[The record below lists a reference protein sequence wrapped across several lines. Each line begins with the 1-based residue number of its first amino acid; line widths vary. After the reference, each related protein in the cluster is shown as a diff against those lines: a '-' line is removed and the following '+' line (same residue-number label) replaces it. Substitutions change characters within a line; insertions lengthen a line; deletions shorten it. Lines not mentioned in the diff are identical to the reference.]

1 MKYLELIKKWLANNK
16 AEIIIDTN
24 HTDTPAQRLFTAT
37 INCKKFKVPV
47 TLASVINEIF
57 EASDLLSA
65 MTELNSLSN
74 SDVDALSATTDKSDE
89 PQRIF
94 IDATQRFNEFIRKY
108 IMLTFSHDRKKIYM
122 YKKYEGD
129 RLISLHKLDD
139 DLEDFFTQLLQDDRV
154 TEFEQAYVNE
164 FNNDYEFFAQF
175 CAHKHDSAGKQL
187 CDANGRPMLIR
198 PDVDKFINDILPRV
212 AFDISPFPEVLS
224 NDRNVPGFSNIYF
237 DDLLNAQ
244 VGDIST
250 ITDWLNSR
258 FRPDQIDIIEK
269 VIARSL
275 IAHAPD
281 IHGLYIYDPD
291 GENGK
296 STLLNALAAA
306 YKKLNIKCCNMTLSG
321 IDDKHSYVQ
330 YFGASVAFNADVK
343 SQNFIMTDLY
353 HHVTGG
359 DMVTIDPKGGMPF
372 EANVKVT
379 AILAGNIPIQ
389 FDTSKHHM
397 QRRIFF
403 IPMSKPNDDYIARN
417 TIFIDG
423 KREWKDQREFTKIIN
438 EQAYDWMVR
447 CFQNHYAY
455 NLLENSIVQS
465 KQMDDDTIEYCGEN
479 SKVEMNLI
487 INALKDHIEVTLDK
501 DDYII
506 PEELFTLI
514 MNKTIS
520 IPILNISNTLHQ
532 AKVKNAIVN
541 EIKTYKQA
549 ANLHDKDILIRKE
562 INGKKRRVICG
573 IKLINNS
580 SEDSFMRRM
589 KVNTQSNLQK
599 IAEEMGVGCDYAHIN
614 DAKQVTTDTY
624 EAVVSSEEPAID
636 VEAIDVSKY
645 ERPKFFEGDH
655 CVCDAGR
662 IQYDRNYDYDAGVEY

>member
-1 MKYLELIKKWLANNK
+1 MTQYGGITKLKYLDNIKKWLATNK
-16 AEIIIDTN
+16 AEIIIDSN
-24 HTDTPAQRLFTAT
+24 HANIPAQRLFTAT
-37 INCKKFKVPV
+37 VNCKKYKTPVP
-47 TLASVINEIF
+47 LASLVNEIF
-57 EASDLLSA
+57 APSELVSA

-74 SDVDALSATTDKSDE
+74 SDIDALIATTDKTDE

-94 IDATQRFNEFIRKY
+94 IDATQRFNEFISKY
-108 IMLTFSHDRKKIYM
+108 IMLTFSQDRKQIYM
-122 YKKYEGD
+122 YKKFEGD

-154 TEFEQAYVNE
+154 TEFEQDYVNE
-164 FNNDYEFFAQF
+164 FNNDYEFFSKF
-175 CAHKHDSAGKQL
+175 CSHKLDSAGKQL
-187 CDANGRPMLIR
+187 IGSNGNPLLIR

-237 DDLLNAQ
+237 DDLLNMQ
-244 VGDIST
+244 IGDIRT

-321 IDDKHSYVQ
+321 IEDKHSYVQ

-343 SQNFIMTDLY
+343 SPNFIQTDLY

-359 DMVTIDPKGGMPF
+359 DLVTIDPKGGMPF

-403 IPMSKPNDDYIARN
+403 IPMHKPDDDYIARN
-417 TIFIDG
+417 TVFIDG
-423 KREWKDQREFTKIIN
+423 KREWKNQGEFAKTIN
-438 EQAYDWMVR
+438 EQAYYWMVR
-447 CFQNHYAY
+447 CFQKHYAY
-455 NLLENSIVQS
+455 NLAENSIVQS
-465 KQMDDDTIEYCGEN
+465 KKMDDDTIEYCGEN
-479 SKVEMNLI
+479 TNIEMNMI
-487 INALKDHIEVTLDK
+487 IGAMKDYINVTLDMN
-501 DDYII
+501 DFIV
-506 PEELFTLI
+506 PEDLYMLFL
-514 MNKTIS
+514 NKTIYV
-520 IPILNISNTLHQ
+520 PILNVMNNLH
-532 AKVKNAIVN
+532 KSKIKNALIN
-541 EIKTYKQA
+541 EILTYEGSE
-549 ANLHDKDILIRKE
+549 NLNSKDLEDRRLVK
-562 INGKKRRVICG
+562 GKYRRVICG
-573 IKLINNS
+573 VKLVKNS
-580 SEDSFMRRM
+580 TEDSLIRRL
-589 KVNTQSNLQK
+589 KDNTNYKS
-599 IAEEMGVGCDYAHIN
+599 IAEEMGVGCDYSHIN
-614 DAKQVTTDTY
+614 DNHVA
-624 EAVVSSEEPAID
+624 ANIPAGC
-636 VEAIDVSKY
+636 E
-645 ERPKFFEGDH
+645 
-655 CVCDAGR
+655 DA
-662 IQYDRNYDYDAGVEY
+662 EF

>member
-1 MKYLELIKKWLANNK
+1 MERLTMKYLEIIKKWLANNK

-24 HTDTPAQRLFTAT
+24 HADIPAQRLFTAT
-37 INCKKFKVPV
+37 VNCKKYKTPVP
-47 TLASVINEIF
+47 LASLVNEIF
-57 EASDLLSA
+57 EATELVSA
-65 MTELNSLSN
+65 MNELNSLNN
-74 SDVDALSATTDKSDE
+74 SDVDALSAATDKSDE

-94 IDATQRFNEFIRKY
+94 IDATQRFNEFIAKY
-108 IMLTFSHDRKKIYM
+108 IMLTFSQDRKQIYM

-139 DLEDFFTQLLQDDRV
+139 NLEDFFTQLLQDDRV
-154 TEFEQAYVNE
+154 TEFEQAYVDE
-164 FNNDYEFFAQF
+164 FNNDYEFFSKF
-175 CAHKHDSAGKQL
+175 CAHKLDSASKQL
-187 CDANGRPMLIR
+187 CDANGNPLLIR
-198 PDVDKFINDILPRV
+198 PDVVKFINDILPRV
-212 AFDISPFPEVLS
+212 AFEISPFPEVLS
-224 NDRNVPGFSNIYF
+224 NDRNIPGFSNIYF
-237 DDLLNAQ
+237 DDLLNAKI
-244 VGDIST
+244 GDISV
-250 ITDWLNSR
+250 ITEWLNSR

-321 IDDKHSYVQ
+321 IEDKHSYVQ

-403 IPMSKPNDDYIARN
+403 IPMNKPNDDYIARN

-423 KREWKDQREFTKIIN
+423 KREWKDQGEFAKIIN
-438 EQAYDWMVR
+438 EQAYDWMVK
-447 CFQNHYAY
+447 CFQKHYAY
-455 NLLENSIVQS
+455 NLKQNSIVQS

-487 INALKDHIEVTLDK
+487 INSLKDHIEVTLDK
-501 DDYII
+501 NDYII
-506 PEELFTLI
+506 PEELYTLI

-541 EIKTYKQA
+541 EIKSYQEA
-549 ANLHDKDILIRKE
+549 ANLNDKDILIRKE

-573 IKLINNS
+573 IKLVNNS
-580 SEDSFMRRM
+580 SEDSFMRRL
-589 KVNTQSNLQK
+589 KENKQSDFQK
-599 IAEEMGVGCDYAHIN
+599 IAEEMGVGCDYNHIHDTSDIPAGCE
-614 DAKQVTTDTY
+614 DA
-624 EAVVSSEEPAID
+624 E
-636 VEAIDVSKY
+636 
-645 ERPKFFEGDH
+645 F
-655 CVCDAGR
+655 
-662 IQYDRNYDYDAGVEY
+662 

>member
-1 MKYLELIKKWLANNK
+1 MKYLESIKKWLATNK
-16 AEIIIDTN
+16 AEIIIDSN
-24 HTDTPAQRLFTAT
+24 HTNIPAQRLFTAT
-37 INCKKFKVPV
+37 VNCKKYKNPVP
-47 TLASVINEIF
+47 LASLVNEIF
-57 EASDLLSA
+57 APTELVSA

-74 SDVDALSATTDKSDE
+74 TDIDALIATTDKTDE

-94 IDATQRFNEFIRKY
+94 IDATQRFNEFIGKY
-108 IMLTFSHDRKKIYM
+108 IMLTFSQDRKQIYM

-154 TEFEQAYVNE
+154 TEFEQAYVDE
-164 FNNDYEFFAQF
+164 FNNDYEFFSQF
-175 CAHKHDSAGKQL
+175 CAHKLDSAGKQL
-187 CDANGRPMLIR
+187 IGSNGNPLLIR
-198 PDVDKFINDILPRV
+198 PDVDKFISDILPRV
-212 AFDISPFPEVLS
+212 AFDISQFPEVLS

-237 DDLLNAQ
+237 DDLLNMQ
-244 VGDIST
+244 IGDIST

-321 IDDKHSYVQ
+321 IEDKHSYVQ

-343 SQNFIMTDLY
+343 SPNFIQTDLY

-403 IPMSKPNDDYIARN
+403 IPMHKPDEDYIARN
-417 TIFIDG
+417 TVFIDG
-423 KREWKDQREFTKIIN
+423 KREWKNQEEFAKTIN

-447 CFQNHYAY
+447 CFQKHYAY
-455 NLLENSIVQS
+455 NLQQNSIVQS
-465 KQMDDDTIEYCGEN
+465 KKMDDDTIEYCGEN
-479 SKVEMNLI
+479 TNIEMNMI
-487 INALKDHIEVTLDK
+487 TGAMHDYINVTLDMN
-501 DDYII
+501 DFIV
-506 PEELFTLI
+506 PEDLYMLFL
-514 MNKTIS
+514 NKTIYV
-520 IPILNISNTLHQ
+520 PMLNVMNNLH
-532 AKVKNAIVN
+532 KSKIKNALIN
-541 EIKTYKQA
+541 EILSYEGA
-549 ANLHDKDILIRKE
+549 ENLNSNDLEDRRLVK
-562 INGKKRRVICG
+562 GKYRRVICG
-573 IKLINNS
+573 VKLVNHAT
-580 SEDSFMRRM
+580 EDSLMHRF
-589 KVNTQSNLQK
+589 KENTQSDLNHSNFQK
-599 IAEEMGVGCDYAHIN
+599 IAEEMGVGCDYAHIPAGCE
-614 DAKQVTTDTY
+614 DA
-624 EAVVSSEEPAID
+624 E
-636 VEAIDVSKY
+636 
-645 ERPKFFEGDH
+645 F
-655 CVCDAGR
+655 
-662 IQYDRNYDYDAGVEY
+662 

>member
-1 MKYLELIKKWLANNK
+1 MKYLESIKKWLANNK
-16 AEIIIDTN
+16 AEIIIDSN
-24 HTDTPAQRLFTAT
+24 HANIPAQRLFTAT
-37 INCKKFKVPV
+37 VNCKKYKTPMP
-47 TLASVINEIF
+47 LASLVNEIF
-57 EASDLLSA
+57 APTELVSA

-74 SDVDALSATTDKSDE
+74 TDIDALIATTDKSDE

-108 IMLTFSHDRKKIYM
+108 IMLTFSQDRKQIYM

-129 RLISLHKLDD
+129 RFISLHKLDD

-154 TEFEQAYVNE
+154 TEFEQAYVDE
-164 FNNDYEFFAQF
+164 FNNDYEFFSQF
-175 CAHKHDSAGKQL
+175 CAHKLDSAGKQL
-187 CDANGRPMLIR
+187 FGSNGNPLLIR

-212 AFDISPFPEVLS
+212 AFEISPFPEVLS

-237 DDLLNAQ
+237 DDLLNMQ
-244 VGDIST
+244 IGDIST

-321 IDDKHSYVQ
+321 IEDKHSYVQ

-343 SQNFIMTDLY
+343 SPNFIQTDLY

-359 DMVTIDPKGGMPF
+359 DLVTIDPKGGMPF

-403 IPMSKPNDDYIARN
+403 IPMHKPDEDYIARN
-417 TIFIDG
+417 SVFIDG
-423 KREWKDQREFTKIIN
+423 KREWKDQGNFAKIIN

-447 CFQNHYAY
+447 CFQKHYAY
-455 NLLENSIVQS
+455 NLQQNSIVQS
-465 KQMDDDTIEYCGEN
+465 KKMDDDTIEYCGEN
-479 SKVEMNLI
+479 TNIELNMITSAMHDY
-487 INALKDHIEVTLDK
+487 INVTLDMN
-501 DDYII
+501 DFIV
-506 PEELFTLI
+506 PEDLYMLFL
-514 MNKTIS
+514 NKTIYV
-520 IPILNISNTLHQ
+520 PMLNVMNNLH
-532 AKVKNAIVN
+532 KSKIKNALIN
-541 EIKTYKQA
+541 EILTYEGSE
-549 ANLHDKDILIRKE
+549 NLNSNDLEDRRLVK
-562 INGKKRRVICG
+562 GKYRRVICG
-573 IKLINNS
+573 VKLVNFTT
-580 SEDSFMRRM
+580 EDSLMRRF
-589 KVNTQSNLQK
+589 KENTQSDLNHSNFQK
-599 IAEEMGVGCDYAHIN
+599 IAEEMGVGCDYAHIPAGCE
-614 DAKQVTTDTY
+614 DAK
-624 EAVVSSEEPAID
+624 
-636 VEAIDVSKY
+636 
-645 ERPKFFEGDH
+645 F
-655 CVCDAGR
+655 
-662 IQYDRNYDYDAGVEY
+662 

>member
-1 MKYLELIKKWLANNK
+1 MKYLESIKKWLANNK
-16 AEIIIDTN
+16 AEIIIDSN
-24 HTDTPAQRLFTAT
+24 HANIPAQRLFTAT
-37 INCKKFKVPV
+37 VNCKKYKTPVP
-47 TLASVINEIF
+47 LASLVNEIF
-57 EASDLLSA
+57 APTELVSA

-74 SDVDALSATTDKSDE
+74 TDIDALIATTDKTDE

-94 IDATQRFNEFIRKY
+94 FDATQRFNEFIGKY
-108 IMLTFSHDRKKIYM
+108 IMLTFSQDRKQIYM

-129 RLISLHKLDD
+129 RFISLHKLDD
-139 DLEDFFTQLLQDDRV
+139 DLEDFFTQLLQDNRV
-154 TEFEQAYVNE
+154 TEFEQAYVDE
-164 FNNDYEFFAQF
+164 FNNDYEFFSQF
-175 CAHKHDSAGKQL
+175 CAHKLDSAGKQL
-187 CDANGRPMLIR
+187 IGSNGNPLLIR

-237 DDLLNAQ
+237 DDLLNMQ
-244 VGDIST
+244 IGDISK

-321 IDDKHSYVQ
+321 IEDKHSYVQ

-343 SQNFIMTDLY
+343 SPNFIQTDLY

-359 DMVTIDPKGGMPF
+359 DLVTIDPKGGMPF

-403 IPMSKPNDDYIARN
+403 IPMHKPDEDYIARN
-417 TIFIDG
+417 TVFIDG
-423 KREWKDQREFTKIIN
+423 KREWKNQEEFAKTIN

-447 CFQNHYAY
+447 CFQKHYAY
-455 NLLENSIVQS
+455 NLQQNSIVQS
-465 KQMDDDTIEYCGEN
+465 KKMDDDTIEYCGEN
-479 SKVEMNLI
+479 TNIEMNMI
-487 INALKDHIEVTLDK
+487 TGAMHDYINVTLDMN
-501 DDYII
+501 DFIV
-506 PEELFTLI
+506 PEDLYMLFL
-514 MNKTIS
+514 NKTIYV
-520 IPILNISNTLHQ
+520 PMLNVMNNLH
-532 AKVKNAIVN
+532 KSKIKNALIN
-541 EIKTYKQA
+541 EILSYEGA
-549 ANLHDKDILIRKE
+549 ENLNSNDLEDRRLVK
-562 INGKKRRVICG
+562 GKYRRVICG
-573 IKLINNS
+573 VKLVNHAT
-580 SEDSFMRRM
+580 EDSLMHRF
-589 KVNTQSNLQK
+589 KENTQSDLNRSNFQK
-599 IAEEMGVGCDYAHIN
+599 IAEEMGVGCDYAHIADIPAGCE
-614 DAKQVTTDTY
+614 DA
-624 EAVVSSEEPAID
+624 E
-636 VEAIDVSKY
+636 
-645 ERPKFFEGDH
+645 F
-655 CVCDAGR
+655 
-662 IQYDRNYDYDAGVEY
+662 

>member
-1 MKYLELIKKWLANNK
+1 MKYLEIIKKWLATNK
-16 AEIIIDTN
+16 AEIIIDSN
-24 HTDTPAQRLFTAT
+24 HAVVPAQRLFTAT
-37 INCKKFKVPV
+37 VNSKKYKSPV
-47 TLASVINEIF
+47 TFASLINEIF
-57 EASDLLSA
+57 EPSELVSA

-74 SDVDALSATTDKSDE
+74 TDIDTLSAATDKSDE

-94 IDATQRFNEFIRKY
+94 IDATQRFNEFIAKY
-108 IMLTFSHDRKKIYM
+108 IMLTFSQDRKQIYM

-129 RLISLHKLDD
+129 RLISLHKLDN

-164 FNNDYEFFAQF
+164 FNNDYEFFEKF
-175 CAHKHDSAGKQL
+175 CSHKLDSSGKPIN
-187 CDANGRPMLIR
+187 DANGRPLLIR
-198 PDVDKFINDILPRV
+198 PDVDKFIHDILPRV
-212 AFDISPFPEVLS
+212 AFEISPFPEVLS

-237 DDLLNAQ
+237 DDLLNAKI
-244 VGDIST
+244 GDISV
-250 ITDWLNSR
+250 ITEWLHSR

-321 IDDKHSYVQ
+321 IEDKHSYVQ

-403 IPMSKPNDDYIARN
+403 IPMNKPNDDYIARN
-417 TIFIDG
+417 TVFIDG
-423 KREWKDQREFTKIIN
+423 KREWKDQGNFAKIIN

-447 CFQNHYAY
+447 CFQKHYAY

-501 DDYII
+501 NDYII

-541 EIKTYKQA
+541 EIKSYQEA
-549 ANLHDKDILIRKE
+549 ANLNDKDILIRKE

-573 IKLINNS
+573 IKLVNNS
-580 SEDSFMRRM
+580 SEDSFMRRL
-589 KVNTQSNLQK
+589 KENKQSDFQK
-599 IAEEMGVGCDYAHIN
+599 IAEEMGVGCDYAHIHDTSDIPAGCE
-614 DAKQVTTDTY
+614 DA
-624 EAVVSSEEPAID
+624 E
-636 VEAIDVSKY
+636 
-645 ERPKFFEGDH
+645 F
-655 CVCDAGR
+655 
-662 IQYDRNYDYDAGVEY
+662 

>member
-1 MKYLELIKKWLANNK
+1 MEKLKMKYLESIKKWLATNK

-24 HTDTPAQRLFTAT
+24 HANNPAQRLFTAT
-37 INCKKFKVPV
+37 VNCKKYKTPVP
-47 TLASVINEIF
+47 LASLVNEIF
-57 EASDLLSA
+57 EPTELLSA

-74 SDVDALSATTDKSDE
+74 TDIDALSATTDKSNE

-94 IDATQRFNEFIRKY
+94 IDATQRFNEFIAKY
-108 IMLTFSHDRKKIYM
+108 IMLTFSQDRKQIYM

-154 TEFEQAYVNE
+154 TEFEQAYVDE
-164 FNNDYEFFAQF
+164 FNNDYEFFSKF
-175 CAHKHDSAGKQL
+175 CAHKLDSAGKQL
-187 CDANGRPMLIR
+187 CDANGNPLLIR

-237 DDLLNAQ
+237 DDLLNMKI
-244 VGDIST
+244 GNIST

-321 IDDKHSYVQ
+321 IEDKHSYVQ

-343 SQNFIMTDLY
+343 SPNFIQTDLY

-417 TIFIDG
+417 TVYING
-423 KREWKDQREFTKIIN
+423 KREWKNQGEFAKIIN

-447 CFQNHYAY
+447 CFQKHYTY
-455 NLLENSIVQS
+455 NLAENSIVQS
-465 KQMDDDTIEYCGEN
+465 RQMDDDTIEYCGEN
-479 SKVEMNLI
+479 SHIEMNM
-487 INALKDHIEVTLDK
+487 INGAMKDYINITLNMN
-501 DDYII
+501 DYII
-506 PEELFTLI
+506 PEDLYMLFL
-514 MNKTIS
+514 NKTIYV
-520 IPILNISNTLHQ
+520 PTLNVMNNLHKS
-532 AKVKNAIVN
+532 KVKNALLN
-541 EIKTYKQA
+541 EILTYEGTE
-549 ANLHDKDILIRKE
+549 NLNIEDLEQRKLVK
-562 INGKKRRVICG
+562 GKYRRVICG
-573 IKLINNS
+573 VKLVNKS
-580 SEDSFMRRM
+580 TEDSFMRRL
-589 KVNTQSNLQK
+589 KENTHSDFQK
-599 IAEEMGVGCDYAHIN
+599 IAEEMGVGCDYAHATSDIPAGCE
-614 DAKQVTTDTY
+614 DA
-624 EAVVSSEEPAID
+624 E
-636 VEAIDVSKY
+636 
-645 ERPKFFEGDH
+645 F
-655 CVCDAGR
+655 
-662 IQYDRNYDYDAGVEY
+662 

>member
-1 MKYLELIKKWLANNK
+1 MKYLELIKKWLATNK

-24 HTDTPAQRLFTAT
+24 HTDTPAQRLLTAT
-37 INCKKFKVPV
+37 VNCKKFKAPVP
-47 TLASVINEIF
+47 LASVLNEIF
-57 EASDLLSA
+57 AASDLLSA

-108 IMLTFSHDRKKIYM
+108 IMLTFSQDRKKIYM

-175 CAHKHDSAGKQL
+175 CAHKLDSAGKQL

-212 AFDISPFPEVLS
+212 SFEISPFPEVLS
-224 NDRNVPGFSNIYF
+224 NDRNAPGFSNIYF

-250 ITDWLNSR
+250 ITEWLNSR

-343 SQNFIMTDLY
+343 SQSFIMTDLY

-423 KREWKDQREFTKIIN
+423 KREWKDQCTFTKIIN
-438 EQAYDWMVR
+438 EQAYYWMVR
-447 CFQNHYAY
+447 CFQKHYAY

-501 DDYII
+501 NDYII

-514 MNKTIS
+514 MNKSIS

-573 IKLINNS
+573 IKLVNNS

-589 KVNTQSNLQK
+589 KVNTQSNLQN
-599 IAEEMGVGCDYAHIN
+599 IAEEMGVGCDYSHIN
-614 DAKQVTTDTY
+614 DAKATTTDTD
-624 EAVVSSEEPAID
+624 APDVSSEEPAID
-636 VEAIDVSKY
+636 VEALDVSKY

>member
-1 MKYLELIKKWLANNK
+1 MKYLESIKKWLANNK
-16 AEIIIDTN
+16 AEIIIDSN
-24 HTDTPAQRLFTAT
+24 HANIPAQRLFTAT
-37 INCKKFKVPV
+37 VNCKKYKTPVP
-47 TLASVINEIF
+47 LASLVNEIF
-57 EASDLLSA
+57 APTELVSA

-74 SDVDALSATTDKSDE
+74 TDIDALIATTDKTDE

-94 IDATQRFNEFIRKY
+94 FDATQRFNEFIGKY
-108 IMLTFSHDRKKIYM
+108 IMLTFSQDRKQIYM

-129 RLISLHKLDD
+129 RFISLHKLDD
-139 DLEDFFTQLLQDDRV
+139 DLEDFFTQLLQDNRV
-154 TEFEQAYVNE
+154 TEFEQAYVDE
-164 FNNDYEFFAQF
+164 FNNDYEFFSQF
-175 CAHKHDSAGKQL
+175 CSHKLDSAGKQL
-187 CDANGRPMLIR
+187 IGSNGNPLLIR

-237 DDLLNAQ
+237 DDLLNMQ
-244 VGDIST
+244 IGDIST

-321 IDDKHSYVQ
+321 IEDKHSYVQ

-343 SQNFIMTDLY
+343 SPNFIQTDLY

-359 DMVTIDPKGGMPF
+359 DLVTIDPKGGMPF

-403 IPMSKPNDDYIARN
+403 IPMHKPDEDYIARN
-417 TIFIDG
+417 TVFIDG
-423 KREWKDQREFTKIIN
+423 KREWKNQEEFAKTIN

-447 CFQNHYAY
+447 CFQKHYAY
-455 NLLENSIVQS
+455 NLQQNSIVQS
-465 KQMDDDTIEYCGEN
+465 KKMDDDTIEYCGEN
-479 SKVEMNLI
+479 TNIEMNMI
-487 INALKDHIEVTLDK
+487 TGAMHDYINVTLDMN
-501 DDYII
+501 DFIV
-506 PEELFTLI
+506 PEDLYMLFL
-514 MNKTIS
+514 NKTIYV
-520 IPILNISNTLHQ
+520 PMLNVMNNLH
-532 AKVKNAIVN
+532 KSKIKNALIN
-541 EIKTYKQA
+541 EILSYEGA
-549 ANLHDKDILIRKE
+549 ENLNSNDLEDRRLVK
-562 INGKKRRVICG
+562 GKYRRVICG
-573 IKLINNS
+573 VKLVNHAT
-580 SEDSFMRRM
+580 EDSLMHRF
-589 KVNTQSNLQK
+589 KENTQSDLNHSNFQK
-599 IAEEMGVGCDYAHIN
+599 IAEEMGVGCDYAHIPAGCE
-614 DAKQVTTDTY
+614 DA
-624 EAVVSSEEPAID
+624 E
-636 VEAIDVSKY
+636 
-645 ERPKFFEGDH
+645 F
-655 CVCDAGR
+655 
-662 IQYDRNYDYDAGVEY
+662 

>member
-1 MKYLELIKKWLANNK
+1 MKYLELIKKWLATNK
-16 AEIIIDTN
+16 AEIIIDSN
-24 HTDTPAQRLFTAT
+24 HANNPAQRLFTAT
-37 INCKKFKVPV
+37 VNCKKYKTPVP
-47 TLASVINEIF
+47 LASLVNEF
-57 EASDLLSA
+57 FAPSELVSA
-65 MTELNSLSN
+65 MSELNSLSN
-74 SDVDALSATTDKSDE
+74 TDIDALIATTDKSDE

-94 IDATQRFNEFIRKY
+94 IDATQRFNEFIDKY
-108 IMLTFSHDRKKIYM
+108 IMLTFSQDRKKIYM

-139 DLEDFFTQLLQDDRV
+139 LEDFFTQLQQDDRV
-154 TEFEQAYVNE
+154 TEFEQDYVNE
-164 FNNDYEFFAQF
+164 FNNDYEFFSKF
-175 CAHKHDSAGKQL
+175 CPHKLDSAGKQL
-187 CDANGRPMLIR
+187 IGSNGNPLLIR

-212 AFDISPFPEVLS
+212 AFKISQFPEVLS

-237 DDLLNAQ
+237 DDLLN
-244 VGDIST
+244 VKIGDISV

-321 IDDKHSYVQ
+321 IEDKHSYVQ

-403 IPMSKPNDDYIARN
+403 IPMNKPDDDYIARN
-417 TIFIDG
+417 TVFING
-423 KREWKDQREFTKIIN
+423 KREWKDQGNFTKIIN
-438 EQAYDWMVR
+438 EQAYDWMVS
-447 CFQNHYAY
+447 CFQKHYAY
-455 NLLENSIVQS
+455 DLQENSIVQS

-487 INALKDHIEVTLDK
+487 NNALKDHVEVTLDK
-501 DDYII
+501 NDYII
-506 PEELFTLI
+506 PEELYTLI

-520 IPILNISNTLHQ
+520 IPILNMSNTGHQ

-541 EIKTYKQA
+541 EIKSYQEA
-549 ANLHDKDILIRKE
+549 ANLNDKDILIRKE

-573 IKLINNS
+573 IKLVNNS
-580 SEDSFMRRM
+580 SEDSFMRRL
-589 KVNTQSNLQK
+589 KENKQSDFQN
-599 IAEEMGVGCDYAHIN
+599 IAEEMGVGCDYAHIH
-614 DAKQVTTDTY
+614 DTY
-624 EAVVSSEEPAID
+624 DIPAGC
-636 VEAIDVSKY
+636 E
-645 ERPKFFEGDH
+645 
-655 CVCDAGR
+655 DA
-662 IQYDRNYDYDAGVEY
+662 EF